1 MPFLKIR
8 HFGPIV
14 SFDFKVS
21 RFNILIGKQ
30 ACGKSTVAKLLFY
43 FEILPYVLATFS
55 VQHNNAREYEKFL
68 AKLETH
74 FWNLFEPQYC
84 FANSEI
90 RYHFFDGEES
100 AFVELYMSTAD
111 SGAPELH
118 VAFDEQTRSKIE
130 SYLKKYAEG
139 YVDEHD
145 FDSSL
150 ESAVFKSVKDAD
162 LYQES
167 KDEAK
172 RIFNMPQTPLF
183 MPASRS
189 HIFLQLNQMSEVDV
203 AENDRIT
210 SSFISALKMY
220 RRICAN
226 GLEAAS
232 LQIPPAGLVA
242 AMNPQRVQIAQNL
255 IEAIIRGRYKCH
267 QNDDRI
273 YLDGANGLYTSL
285 QNASSGQQE
294 ALGILLIVYGLI
306 LRDESVFLTVEEPEA
321 HLYPEAQDAVTRLF
335 VLLHNTSINSRILIT
350 THSPY
355 VLTSLNNLLA
365 AHQYGSQ
372 NANMQKIVEPSLWLD
387 EGTLSAY
394 LLDGVGEDIVDKEL
408 VMIRSEKIDSASSNL
423 NMEYEKILD
432 AGEL

>member
-1 MPFLKIR
+1 MPLLEIR

-43 FEILPYVLATFS
+43 FEMLPYLLATFS
-55 VQHNNAREYEKFL
+55 VQHNSAREYGKFL
-68 AKLETH
+68 EKLETH
-74 FWNLFEPQYC
+74 FWDLFEPQYC
-84 FANSEI
+84 LANSEI
-90 RYHFFDGEES
+90 RYHFFDDGEP
-100 AFVELYMSTAD
+100 AFIKLSVSTAA

-118 VAFDEQTRSKIE
+118 IAFDAQTRSKIE
-130 SYLKKYAEG
+130 SYLKKYVEG
-139 YVDEHD
+139 YVGEHD

-167 KDEAK
+167 KYEAK
-172 RIFNMPQTPLF
+172 RIFNMPETPLF

-189 HIFLQLNQMSEVDV
+189 HIFLQLNKMSEVDV

-210 SSFISALKMY
+210 GSFLSALKMY

-226 GLEAAS
+226 GLEAAF
-232 LQIPPAGLVA
+232 LQIPPAGLAA
-242 AMNPQRVQIAQNL
+242 AMNPQRVQIAQSL
-255 IEAIIRGRYKCH
+255 IEAIIRGRYRCH

-273 YLDGANGLYTSL
+273 YLNGTNGLYTRL

-306 LRDESVFLTVEEPEA
+306 LRSESVFLTVEEPEA
-321 HLYPEAQDAVTRLF
+321 HLYPEAQDSITRLF
-335 VLLHNTSINSRILIT
+335 ALLHNTSINSRILIT

-355 VLTSLNNLLA
+355 MLTSLNNLLA
-365 AHQYGSQ
+365 AHQYGTQ
-372 NANMQKIVEPSLWLD
+372 NANMQKLVEPSLWLD
-387 EGTLSAY
+387 EGALSAY
-394 LLDGVGEDIVDKEL
+394 LLDGVGQDIVDREL
-408 VMIRSEKIDSASSNL
+408 VMIRAENIDSASSILNL
-423 NMEYEKILD
+423 EYDKILD
-432 AGEL
+432 LGEL